1 MCSSLFFSSFLFFSV
16 SVKTQILVKYFFA
29 DSLHNFFSLLQQKIV
44 SEIRTILIFHFFTDK
59 SVAYVQIRPHYYT
72 VFPAFPQQI
81 LSRKKFFKLLSSNF
95 LSSFPNIR
103 QIQEP
108 QKSGFPSERS
118 HHFPVLPA
126 WHSGKFSQIPERL
139 HKLFGSEQHSVAS

>member
-29 DSLHNFFSLLQQKIV
+29 DSLHNFFSLLQQEIV

-72 VFPAFPQQI
+72 VFPAFPQHN
-81 LSRKKFFKLLSSNF
+81 LSRSPNIPPYSSNF
-95 LSSFPNIR
+95 LSSYSNIR
-103 QIQEP
+103 ESIVGTVVHDMVRQF
-108 QKSGFPSERS
+108 SNFLV
-118 HHFPVLPA
+118 VLLLLIISTVAYQPGLA
-126 WHSGKFSQIPERL
+126 LLYVHSFRL
-139 HKLFGSEQHSVAS
+139 Q

>member
-95 LSSFPNIR
+95 LSSFPNIC
-103 QIQEP
+103 QIREP
-108 QKSGFPSERS
+108 RKVEFFQITFLHSMDS
-118 HHFPVLPA
+118 HCVCSNDCTQFNTDREFV
-126 WHSGKFSQIPERL
+126 
-139 HKLFGSEQHSVAS
+139 